1 MNSGAPSRGN
11 IGQHGQQQAQ
21 VSQVGP
27 VLTVLASWAILSEE
41 ISLYQ
46 VVGLAVVLFAVS
58 RLKPRGKQET
68 KVPEA
73 KGTAA

>member
-1 MNSGAPSRGN
+1 MPRETKSLKSVIADRL
-11 IGQHGQQQAQ
+11 
-21 VSQVGP
+21 VRLGP
-27 VLTVLASWAILSEE
+27 VLTVMASWAILSEE

-68 KVPEA
+68 KVAEA
-73 KGTAA
+73 RGAAA